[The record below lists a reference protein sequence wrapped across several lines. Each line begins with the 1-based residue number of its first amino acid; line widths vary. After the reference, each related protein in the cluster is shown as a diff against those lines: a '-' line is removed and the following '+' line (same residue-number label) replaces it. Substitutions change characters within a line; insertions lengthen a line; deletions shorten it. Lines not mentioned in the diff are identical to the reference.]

1 MTAQAEAVA
10 MAEVAARAA
19 AAKLAEDVV
28 VIDVSEQLVITDC
41 FVLASGSNDR
51 QVNAIVDEVEEKMRL
66 AGYKPARREGT
77 REGRWVLLD
86 YVDIVVHIQH
96 RDERD
101 FYALD
106 RLWRDCPVI
115 PVDLDGGR
123 RMRVRRLVMLR
134 HGQTEFNAGSR
145 MQGQLDTDLSE
156 LGRAQAVAAAEV
168 LAKRQP
174 LLIVSSD
181 LRRAYDTAVSLGER
195 SGVEVDVDT
204 RLRETHLGDWQGL
217 THTEV
222 DAAAP
227 GARLAWRDDA
237 RWAPHGGESR
247 VDVAERSLPLV
258 AELVD
263 TQPEWGADDADRPLV
278 LVAHG
283 GLIAA
288 LTAVLLGI
296 PVDNWPILGGMGNA
310 SWVQLSGH
318 SADDARLRRHQVAA
332 GRVERL
338 GAGRQR
344 CPLIRRDRPARPT
357 LLVFADSLSY
367 YGPTGGLP
375 SDDPRIWP
383 NIVAAQLGWDLEL
396 IGRIGWTCRDV
407 WWAATQDPRSW
418 AALRTAGAVV
428 FATGGMDSLPSPL
441 PTALRE
447 LIRYVRPP
455 ELRRRVRD
463 GYGWLQARASAVS
476 RPALPPHLTAEY
488 LEMTRAAIDFNR
500 PGIPVVASLPSV
512 HVADIYGRAH
522 RGRAGTV
529 AAITAWAEEHDVP
542 LVDLKAAV
550 AEEIYSGRAN
560 PDGIHWNFAAH
571 EAVAELMLKALAE
584 AGVSV
589 ESSGG

>member
-1 MTAQAEAVA
+1 MT
-10 MAEVAARAA
+10 
-19 AAKLAEDVV
+19 
-28 VIDVSEQLVITDC
+28 
-41 FVLASGSNDR
+41 
-51 QVNAIVDEVEEKMRL
+51 
-66 AGYKPARREGT
+66 
-77 REGRWVLLD
+77 
-86 YVDIVVHIQH
+86 
-96 RDERD
+96 
-101 FYALD
+101 
-106 RLWRDCPVI
+106 
-115 PVDLDGGR
+115 
-123 RMRVRRLVMLR
+123 VRRLVMLR
-134 HGQTEFNAGSR
+134 HGQTEYNAGSR

-217 THTEV
+217 THSEV

-263 TQPEWGADDADRPLV
+263 SQPEWGADDADRPLV

-318 SADDARLRRHQVAA
+318 SADDWPARPACRDQVAA
-332 GRVERL
+332 RRVERL

-344 CPLIRRDRPARPT
+344 CPLSRVLESTGTDAARPT

-418 AALRTAGAVV
+418 AALPTR
-428 FATGGMDSLPSPL
+428 GGGG
-441 PTALRE
+441 
-447 LIRYVRPP
+447 
-455 ELRRRVRD
+455 VRD
-463 GYGWLQARASAVS
+463 GRHGLAAVAAADGGARTD
-476 RPALPPHLTAEY
+476 PL
-488 LEMTRAAIDFNR
+488 RAAAGVAPPR
-500 PGIPVVASLPSV
+500 ARRLRVVAGEGLGGLAAG
-512 HVADIYGRAH
+512 VAAASDRRVPGNDPGRNRFQPAGNPGGGVAAQRAH
-522 RGRAGTV
+522 RRHLRPGPPWPGRHRRGDHRV
-529 AAITAWAEEHDVP
+529 
-542 LVDLKAAV
+542 
-550 AEEIYSGRAN
+550 GR
-560 PDGIHWNFAAH
+560 GSTTFRW
-571 EAVAELMLKALAE
+571 
-584 AGVSV
+584 ST
-589 ESSGG
+589 